1 MNNNL
6 ITEISRIKNLILEQ
20 NIEQKIDSDT
30 VDPSED
36 KDNWKKI
43 NPDLKSHFEGKG
55 YIVKIGKDGKTYRST
70 VTTNTPTNSPET
82 ASDASMDVFKCLF
95 NASSEI
101 KKRGLSKNYVVDNEV
116 IGETWLFWRNMN
128 FSVKKKNDFNGES
141 LAKGTWKCTSN
152 SSYEINTDD
161 GETFNSKTGEWT
173 KTTSDPNKPT
183 SDPNKPTPTDF
194 PLDPK
199 AYTWSGDPYQYIV
212 VDGEWQTKSW
222 KNRGPGRII
231 KDWKPLK
238 NNLKA
243 TKELDRRHPK
253 ARPKNNAVIDNKP
266 SDTSNV
272 NVVNPKITPEV
283 PKDEFTT
290 QVDAD
295 SVDDILN
302 N

>member
-101 KKRGLSKNYVVDNEV
+101 KKRGLAKNYVVDNEV

>member
-1 MNNNL
+1 MKNNL
-6 ITEISRIKNLILEQ
+6 ITEISRIKDLM
-20 NIEQKIDSDT
+20 IEQDGNDATFKIARADT
-30 VDPSED
+30 
-36 KDNWKKI
+36 KFWRDNGFKVEWIGIDTFRSQSPIGYEPITEPNIATARANGFDIKTVSGR
-43 NPDLKSHFEGKG
+43 NYKS
-55 YIVKIGKDGKTYRST
+55 IVK
-70 VTTNTPTNSPET
+70 TNTT
-82 ASDASMDVFKCLF
+82 
-95 NASSEI
+95 
-101 KKRGLSKNYVVDNEV
+101 
-116 IGETWLFWRNMN
+116 
-128 FSVKKKNDFNGES
+128 
-141 LAKGTWKCTSN
+141 
-152 SSYEINTDD
+152 
-161 GETFNSKTGEWT
+161 
-173 KTTSDPNKPT
+173 
-183 SDPNKPTPTDF
+183 TPTTGTTTPTTGTTTPTTGTTTPTTGTTTPTTGTTVQPDF

-199 AYTWSGDPYQYIV
+199 ALTTSGDPYQYIV
-212 VDGEWQTKSW
+212 VDGEWFTKSW

>member
-6 ITEISRIKNLILEQ
+6 ITEISRIKSLILEQ
-20 NIEQKIDSDT
+20 NIEQRIDSDT

-36 KDNWKKI
+36 KANWKMIATKDKDNYPGYTVKKSEI
-43 NPDLKSHFEGKG
+43 NGYYYKSVKKTNSAGTPTNNSGDFLPCAKKKGEVKKTPNGVEVIKYKTTVWDKPDIQLYAKDNRFMVIGGKYKNKKGNYKCSKSGGILLELDK
-55 YIVKIGKDGKTYRST
+55 
-70 VTTNTPTNSPET
+70 TNTPTPT
-82 ASDASMDVFKCLF
+82 
-95 NASSEI
+95 
-101 KKRGLSKNYVVDNEV
+101 
-116 IGETWLFWRNMN
+116 T
-128 FSVKKKNDFNGES
+128 
-141 LAKGTWKCTSN
+141 GTT
-152 SSYEINTDD
+152 TP
-161 GETFNSKTGEWT
+161 TTG
-173 KTTSDPNKPT
+173 TTTPT
-183 SDPNKPTPTDF
+183 TGTTVQTDF

-199 AYTWSGDPYQYIV
+199 AFTTSGDPYQYIV
-212 VDGEWQTKSW
+212 VDGEWSTKSW

-231 KDWKPLK
+231 KDWKSLK

-243 TKELDRRHPK
+243 TKILDSRHPN
-253 ARPKNNAVIDNKP
+253 ARPKNNTVIDNKP
-266 SDTSNV
+266 SDTSKV